1 MGLAW
6 ENRSGWR
13 LETKL
18 CNDLTGVSANYVVNA
33 VLIRMIKESGRN
45 RLLRFRSD
53 L

>member
-6 ENRSGWR
+6 ENRHGWR

-18 CNDLTGVSANYVVNA
+18 TNDLTGDAANYIVNE
-33 VLIRMIKESGRN
+33 VLIRMIKESPHN
-45 RLLRFRSD
+45 RLIRFRSD

>member
-6 ENRSGWR
+6 ENRYGWR
-13 LETKL
+13 LETKK
-18 CNDLTGVSANYVVNA
+18 CNDLTGVSTNYIVNE

-45 RLLRFRSD
+45 RLLQFRSD